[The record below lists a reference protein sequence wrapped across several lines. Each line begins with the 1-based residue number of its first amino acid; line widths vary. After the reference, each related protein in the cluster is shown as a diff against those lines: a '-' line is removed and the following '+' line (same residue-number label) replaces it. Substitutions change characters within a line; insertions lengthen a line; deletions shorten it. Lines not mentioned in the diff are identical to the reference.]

1 MLGAERKNHLM
12 GEEEKKLVAYHEA
25 GHALVASVLPHA
37 DPVHKIS
44 IISRGNA
51 GGYTLKL
58 PTDERRLTNKNVFT
72 DDIAMTFGGYAAE
85 ELVAGVTST
94 GPSSDI
100 EQATAMARAMVTRYG
115 MSDVVG
121 PVAIE
126 SDRNVITHGRSS
138 GDKIYSEE
146 LNRNV
151 DNEIK
156 RIVEEGREK
165 ARSVVR
171 EYKVVLDAIADA
183 LIEKEN
189 LERPDFEDILRKYNI
204 AIKK

>member
-1 MLGAERKNHLM
+1 
-12 GEEEKKLVAYHEA
+12 
-25 GHALVASVLPHA
+25 
-37 DPVHKIS
+37 
-44 IISRGNA
+44 
-51 GGYTLKL
+51 
-58 PTDERRLTNKNVFT
+58 
-72 DDIAMTFGGYAAE
+72 
-85 ELVAGVTST
+85 
-94 GPSSDI
+94 
-100 EQATAMARAMVTRYG
+100 
-115 MSDVVG
+115 
-121 PVAIE
+121 
-126 SDRNVITHGRSS
+126 VITHGRSS